1 MYKNPLNNG
10 DLSDYNSLKNQQDN
24 GKIIK
29 KYQSRKLKTEPTELQ
44 KYYQYLTYQQ
54 SILDELN
61 YVAQRMKDE
70 NIQKQK
76 EDFNFIEDL
85 KLRREKTMQEEAKM
99 ESTIKEMRESLFNYA
114 SVEIEKDITP
124 TIITDNELEF
134 EIRDIN
140 FKEREEKSAL
150 KIEKAILDKI
160 KRKRAKKIVE
170 TEKKIKNIND
180 VMLKVMENE
189 KDNINNAFE
198 NAKEQTLKEQASN
211 LLKASIKRAEIQP
224 IYRDG
229 VEYQREL
236 ATQASQA
243 DTSLANIPRNKRNKA
258 GRPKGSKN
266 KPKRT
271 LNL

>member
-10 DLSDYNSLKNQQDN
+10 DLSDYNPLKNQRDN
-24 GKIIK
+24 GKIVK

-70 NIQKQK
+70 NINKQK

-99 ESTIKEMRESLFNYA
+99 ESTIKEMRESLFNYP

-124 TIITDNELEF
+124 TIITDNELEIQI
-134 EIRDIN
+134 EEPIMIT
-140 FKEREEKSAL
+140 KEEKSSL
-150 KIEKAILDKI
+150 KIQKAILDKI
-160 KRKRAKKIVE
+160 KRKRAKSEVRQRKQE
-170 TEKKIKNIND
+170 EENKKEEARERIADIMSARRQRIAYNEYLNRLEEIKS
-180 VMLKVMENE
+180 
-189 KDNINNAFE
+189 
-198 NAKEQTLKEQASN
+198 QA
-211 LLKASIKRAEIQP
+211 E
-224 IYRDG
+224 
-229 VEYQREL
+229 
-236 ATQASQA
+236 TQAVEEIKKLEKE
-243 DTSLANIPRNKRNKA
+243 TNELRRR

-266 KPKRT
+266 EPKRT

>member
-99 ESTIKEMRESLFNYA
+99 ESTIKEMRESLFNYP

-124 TIITDNELEF
+124 TIITDNELETQIQ
-134 EIRDIN
+134 EEPIMIT
-140 FKEREEKSAL
+140 KEEKSSL
-150 KIEKAILDKI
+150 KIQKAILDKI
-160 KRKRAKKIVE
+160 KRNRAKSEVRQ
-170 TEKKIKNIND
+170 KKQEEENKKEGARERIADIMSARRQRIAYNEYINRLEEIKS
-180 VMLKVMENE
+180 
-189 KDNINNAFE
+189 
-198 NAKEQTLKEQASN
+198 QA
-211 LLKASIKRAEIQP
+211 E
-224 IYRDG
+224 
-229 VEYQREL
+229 
-236 ATQASQA
+236 TQAVEEIKKLEKE
-243 DTSLANIPRNKRNKA
+243 TNELRRR

-266 KPKRT
+266 EPKRT

>member
-99 ESTIKEMRESLFNYA
+99 ESTIKEMRESLFNYPL
-114 SVEIEKDITP
+114 VEIEKDITP
-124 TIITDNELEF
+124 TIITDNELETQIQ
-134 EIRDIN
+134 EEPIMIT
-140 FKEREEKSAL
+140 KEEKSSL
-150 KIEKAILDKI
+150 KIQKAILDKI
-160 KRKRAKKIVE
+160 KRNRAKSEVRQ
-170 TEKKIKNIND
+170 KKQEEENKKEGARERIADIMSARRQRIAYNEYVNRLEEIKS
-180 VMLKVMENE
+180 
-189 KDNINNAFE
+189 
-198 NAKEQTLKEQASN
+198 QA
-211 LLKASIKRAEIQP
+211 E
-224 IYRDG
+224 
-229 VEYQREL
+229 
-236 ATQASQA
+236 TQAVEEIKKLEKE
-243 DTSLANIPRNKRNKA
+243 TNELRRR

-266 KPKRT
+266 EPKRT

>member
-99 ESTIKEMRESLFNYA
+99 ESTIKEMRESLFNYP

-124 TIITDNELEF
+124 TIITDNELETQIQ
-134 EIRDIN
+134 EEPIMIT
-140 FKEREEKSAL
+140 KEEKSSL
-150 KIEKAILDKI
+150 KIQKAILDKI
-160 KRKRAKKIVE
+160 KRNRAKSEVRQ
-170 TEKKIKNIND
+170 KKQEEENKKEGTRERIADIMSARRQRIAYNEYINRLEEIKS
-180 VMLKVMENE
+180 
-189 KDNINNAFE
+189 
-198 NAKEQTLKEQASN
+198 QA
-211 LLKASIKRAEIQP
+211 E
-224 IYRDG
+224 
-229 VEYQREL
+229 
-236 ATQASQA
+236 TQAVEEIKKLEKE
-243 DTSLANIPRNKRNKA
+243 TNELRRR

-266 KPKRT
+266 EPKRT

>member
-99 ESTIKEMRESLFNYA
+99 ESTIKEMRESLFNYP

-124 TIITDNELEF
+124 TIITDNELEMQ
-134 EIRDIN
+134 
-140 FKEREEKSAL
+140 
-150 KIEKAILDKI
+150 I
-160 KRKRAKKIVE
+160 K
-170 TEKKIKNIND
+170 
-180 VMLKVMENE
+180 
-189 KDNINNAFE
+189 
-198 NAKEQTLKEQASN
+198 ASN

-224 IYRDG
+224 IYREG
-229 VEYQREL
+229 AEYQREL
-236 ATQASQA
+236 ATQAEIEKKDLPYKKEIQRRIREI
-243 DTSLANIPRNKRNKA
+243 DPKA
-258 GRPKGSKN
+258 SISGTKN
-266 KPKRT
+266 KLMEKLQQLEKERKIPKPQIEPRKT
-271 LNL
+271 YELLAETEKKKAKKQKKIF

>member
-24 GKIIK
+24 GARVK

-99 ESTIKEMRESLFNYA
+99 ESTIKEMRESLFNYP

-124 TIITDNELEF
+124 TIITDNELEM
-134 EIRDIN
+134 R
-140 FKEREEKSAL
+140 
-150 KIEKAILDKI
+150 I
-160 KRKRAKKIVE
+160 K
-170 TEKKIKNIND
+170 
-180 VMLKVMENE
+180 
-189 KDNINNAFE
+189 
-198 NAKEQTLKEQASN
+198 ASN

-224 IYRDG
+224 IYREG
-229 VEYQREL
+229 AEYQREL

-243 DTSLANIPRNKRNKA
+243 ETENPFQVVERRR
-258 GRPKGSKN
+258 GRKKGSKN
-266 KPKRT
+266 TPKRT

>member
-24 GKIIK
+24 AKIIK

-99 ESTIKEMRESLFNYA
+99 ESTIKEMRESLFNYP

-124 TIITDNELEF
+124 TIITDNELETQIQ
-134 EIRDIN
+134 EEPIMIT
-140 FKEREEKSAL
+140 KEEKSSL
-150 KIEKAILDKI
+150 KIQKAILDKI
-160 KRKRAKKIVE
+160 KRNRAKSEVRQ
-170 TEKKIKNIND
+170 KKQEEENKKEGARERIADIMSARRQRIAYNEYLNRLEEIKS
-180 VMLKVMENE
+180 
-189 KDNINNAFE
+189 
-198 NAKEQTLKEQASN
+198 QA
-211 LLKASIKRAEIQP
+211 E
-224 IYRDG
+224 
-229 VEYQREL
+229 
-236 ATQASQA
+236 TQAVEEIKKLEKE
-243 DTSLANIPRNKRNKA
+243 TNELRRR

-266 KPKRT
+266 EPKRT